1 MSERFP
7 IATHH
12 KKRLYAPEKRMYQL
26 WTPRF
31 NQGVG
36 TLYLIPIEMPMG
48 PLPNMSPISK
58 MGTTLSSTTRV
69 LEIYILYPGYPT
81 INSISNHFVLGTI
94 CVSYSFDSSEI

>member
-12 KKRLYAPEKRMYQL
+12 KKRLYVPEKRMYQL
-26 WTPRF
+26 WTPRY

-48 PLPNMSPISK
+48 PLPNLSPISNL
-58 MGTTLSSTTRV
+58 GSTLSST
-69 LEIYILYPGYPT
+69 
-81 INSISNHFVLGTI
+81 
-94 CVSYSFDSSEI
+94 SSREQNLALPNIF

>member
-12 KKRLYAPEKRMYQL
+12 KKRLYVPEKRMYQL
-26 WTPRF
+26 WTPPY

-48 PLPNMSPISK
+48 PRSNIPPIS
-58 MGTTLSSTTRV
+58 MMEVTLSSTSMWRALKAPYSGV
-69 LEIYILYPGYPT
+69 LPKQGPPGYGTP
-81 INSISNHFVLGTI
+81 FPFGTI
-94 CVSYSFDSSEI
+94 RG

>member
-12 KKRLYAPEKRMYQL
+12 EKRLYAPKKRMCQL

-48 PLPNMSPISK
+48 PLPNLSPISNL
-58 MGTTLSSTTRV
+58 GTTLSSTSR
-69 LEIYILYPGYPT
+69 GYHK
-81 INSISNHFVLGTI
+81 SCYKLL
-94 CVSYSFDSSEI
+94 

>member
-12 KKRLYAPEKRMYQL
+12 KKRLYVPEKRMYQL
-26 WTPRF
+26 WTPRY

-48 PLPNMSPISK
+48 PRSNIPPIS
-58 MGTTLSSTTRV
+58 MMEVTLSSTSTHQ
-69 LEIYILYPGYPT
+69 IAIQMCTQLYEHT
-81 INSISNHFVLGTI
+81 LVSSIFKK
-94 CVSYSFDSSEI
+94 

>member
-12 KKRLYAPEKRMYQL
+12 KKRLYVPEKRMYQL
-26 WTPRF
+26 WTPRY

-48 PLPNMSPISK
+48 PRSNIPPIS
-58 MGTTLSSTTRV
+58 MMEVTLSSTSKPVRKFERHAGKFKV
-69 LEIYILYPGYPT
+69 
-81 INSISNHFVLGTI
+81 N
-94 CVSYSFDSSEI
+94 FD

>member
-1 MSERFP
+1 MCERFP

-12 KKRLYAPEKRMYQL
+12 KRRLHAPKKRMYQL

-36 TLYLIPIEMPMG
+36 TLYLTPIEMPMG

-58 MGTTLSSTTRV
+58 MGTTLSSTSTHAV
-69 LEIYILYPGYPT
+69 AIKFTTTYY
-81 INSISNHFVLGTI
+81 NSIYYRIYAHA
-94 CVSYSFDSSEI
+94 